1 MEILIYQVIIGG
13 SILVSSFFGKMYRNI
28 VTVIVSAFT
37 LCNVFSD
44 GLMILQFATIFF
56 AFQFSQKILH
66 NEDNEV
72 ENSEVLFER
81 ERHRELEHK
90 EPFFS
95 LLSILIIIVV
105 IILGIVISQYT
116 KK

>member
-1 MEILIYQVIIGG
+1 MEILIYQLIIGG
-13 SILVSSFFGKMYRNI
+13 SILVSSFFGKMFRNI
-28 VTVIVSAFT
+28 VTVIVSIFT

-56 AFQFSQKILH
+56 AFQFSQKIMH
-66 NEDNEV
+66 NENNEV
-72 ENSEVLFER
+72 ENSKILFER
-81 ERHRELEHK
+81 ERHRELENRK
-90 EPFFS
+90 PLFS
-95 LLSILIIIVV
+95 PLSIVVIIAV